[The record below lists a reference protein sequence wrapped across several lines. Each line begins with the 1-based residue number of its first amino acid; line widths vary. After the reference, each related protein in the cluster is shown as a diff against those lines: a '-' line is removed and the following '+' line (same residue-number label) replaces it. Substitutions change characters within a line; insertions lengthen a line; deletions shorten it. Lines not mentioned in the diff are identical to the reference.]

1 MEPTV
6 TAVGWL
12 WRGACGVV
20 RVTPR
25 TRSASNAKGLRMAWE
40 DDIFDADAVDVSAWA
55 RELGLRE
62 DPRISALVKL
72 VVRRCAVMVQTA
84 GPQGDSDWV
93 PAHHAAAMAD
103 AVALKLLQQFEAD
116 PNEVVLGIPHPYQR
130 THMVRPQRAFLM
142 RADPRNDISDAYEA
156 TGRAWI
162 PRFTARLRDLN
173 PTVSEADCEMI
184 ANDLRQSQRAGGSF
198 RDGARR
204 GGGDLVRDVWIGAGG
219 ELSESAPIRGALRSR
234 TCASA
239 ASPLRRWPTWTSG
252 GA

>member
-1 MEPTV
+1 VAAELLRESELHTMEPTV

-55 RELGLRE
+55 RELGFRE

-130 THMVRPQRAFLM
+130 THMVRPQRGFL
-142 RADPRNDISDAYEA
+142 DASRSA
-156 TGRAWI
+156 QRHLG
-162 PRFTARLRDLN
+162 RLRSDRTRMD
-173 PTVSEADCEMI
+173 PAI
-184 ANDLRQSQRAGGSF
+184 HGAAAGSQPNGV
-198 RDGARR
+198 
-204 GGGDLVRDVWIGAGG
+204 GGGLRDDRKR
-219 ELSESAPIRGALRSR
+219 SAPVAKSWRQLSR
-234 TCASA
+234 W
-239 ASPLRRWPTWTSG
+239 SPERRRRFGSRRLDRRRR
-252 GA
+252 